1 MTSASAPGKVVLSG
15 EYAVLDGAP
24 AICMAVDRRA
34 RATIVESP
42 RQFHSVTA
50 PGYSDIEGRFTSA
63 GGAAEW
69 LQGRD
74 VYPLLDAAW
83 NALAPEPRRG
93 LSITLDTRQF
103 FAAGGATKAGLGS
116 SAAMTVAFV
125 GAISA
130 HLGLPEDVG
139 GTAHDAHRSLQG
151 GRGSGVDVACSIA
164 GGLIEYRM
172 PDRSVGAIAL
182 PEGLCW
188 ALLWSGVA
196 SSTAAKIR
204 RLADAATRPSR
215 EALAAAAE
223 NMAGAWRSGDANTV
237 LGEYPAYCDAL
248 QRFGVDHGLGIF
260 DAGHDAVA
268 EAAAEAGLVYKPCG
282 AGGGDVGIVMG
293 ADASKVDAFADDA
306 ARFGFSPLD
315 ACFDANGLTTD

>member
-34 RATIVESP
+34 CATIVESP
-42 RQFHSVTA
+42 RHYHSVTA
-50 PGYSDIEGRFTSA
+50 PGYGDIEGRFASA

-69 LQGRD
+69 LQGGD

-83 NALAPEPRRG
+83 TALAPEPRG
-93 LSITLDTRQF
+93 NLSITLDTRQF

-116 SAAMTVAFV
+116 SSALTVALV
-125 GAISA
+125 GAISS
-130 HLGLPEDVG
+130 HLGLPQGVG

-172 PDRSVGAIAL
+172 QDRSAGALAL

-196 SSTAAKIR
+196 SSTAAMIR
-204 RLADAATRPSR
+204 KLADAATRPSR
-215 EALAAAAE
+215 DALAAASE
-223 NMAGAWRSGDANTV
+223 SMA
-237 LGEYPAYCDAL
+237 
-248 QRFGVDHGLGIF
+248 
-260 DAGHDAVA
+260 
-268 EAAAEAGLVYKPCG
+268 
-282 AGGGDVGIVMG
+282 
-293 ADASKVDAFADDA
+293 
-306 ARFGFSPLD
+306 
-315 ACFDANGLTTD
+315 